1 MIHPKYLPDNFIFR
15 DPSKMKKTHYKSL
28 LEHWYTRQEDDSIK
42 ITFSFKGY
50 WDSSS
55 GSVVA
60 VANKNAANRKQ
71 SKKFSGKRR
80 ITSELT
86 TSKPM
91 HNKLKVAR
99 AANPSRS
106 RRGPP
111 GVRQG
116 DKGWESGSGDSGKN
130 DGGEG
135 DKEDEGEDED
145 EYEDEEE
152 EVDEEE
158 GGENDDDGD
167 GNNRYRQ
174 QGMPSK
180 APPKDLPFAAKRKV
194 DGGAPVAP
202 KKNTSRLPGLKS
214 RVLEIAVAKRPQP
227 RPAYHGLQGDDA
239 ALAPHPV
246 KDKPARKPS
255 PQFERPVTRNGG
267 KRKVDGA
274 ELQAIG
280 EPPSKKGKKRL

>member
-135 DKEDEGEDED
+135 DEDDEGEDED
-145 EYEDEEE
+145 EDEDEDEEE

-158 GGENDDDGD
+158 GGENDNDGD

-174 QGMPSK
+174 Q
-180 APPKDLPFAAKRKV
+180 
-194 DGGAPVAP
+194 
-202 KKNTSRLPGLKS
+202 
-214 RVLEIAVAKRPQP
+214 
-227 RPAYHGLQGDDA
+227 
-239 ALAPHPV
+239 
-246 KDKPARKPS
+246 AR
-255 PQFERPVTRNGG
+255 G
-267 KRKVDGA
+267 
-274 ELQAIG
+274 
-280 EPPSKKGKKRL
+280 